1 VSIDDDEACDPPRW
15 SRRLETATSCQ
26 RKEEMMNSN
35 AHEET
40 TSQESTPEPEV
51 TPLHGGG
58 DEDDSG
64 GTKTHK
70 SIPAD
75 DEEDYG

>member
-1 VSIDDDEACDPPRW
+1 
-15 SRRLETATSCQ
+15 
-26 RKEEMMNSN
+26 MNSN